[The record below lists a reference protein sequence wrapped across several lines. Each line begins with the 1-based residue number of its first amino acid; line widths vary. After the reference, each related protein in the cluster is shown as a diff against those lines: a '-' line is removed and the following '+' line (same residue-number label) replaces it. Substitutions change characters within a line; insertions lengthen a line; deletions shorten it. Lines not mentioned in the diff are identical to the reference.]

1 MPPSEDTLRP
11 GPRQALRRERRGAGA
26 QDGLLNLCSCAKAL
40 PTLLGTRGAFDILL
54 GS

>member
-40 PTLLGTRGAFDILL
+40 PTLLGARGALGVLL